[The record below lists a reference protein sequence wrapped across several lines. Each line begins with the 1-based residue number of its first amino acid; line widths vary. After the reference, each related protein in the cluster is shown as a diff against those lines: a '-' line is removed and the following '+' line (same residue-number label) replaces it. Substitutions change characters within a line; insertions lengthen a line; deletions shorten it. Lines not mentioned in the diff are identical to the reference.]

1 MSKSTFERMMENEQW
16 KSEFEKGYE
25 EFLISE
31 FLCQQ
36 MERSNLSVREL
47 AARAG
52 VSPSTVQ
59 QIRTGKAENV
69 RIKTLMS
76 ILHELG
82 CSLCPVVTAKA
93 LH

>member
-1 MSKSTFERMMENEQW
+1 MSRSTFERMMEDETW

-36 MERSNLSVREL
+36 MERSNVSVREL

-59 QIRTGKAENV
+59 QLRTGKAENM
-69 RIKTLMS
+69 RMKTLMS

-82 CSLCPVVTAKA
+82 CSLSPVVVTA
-93 LH
+93 LPN

>member
-1 MSKSTFERMMENEQW
+1 MSRSTFERMMEDETW

-25 EFLISE
+25 GFLISE

-36 MERSNLSVREL
+36 MERSNVSVREL

-59 QIRTGKAENV
+59 QLRTGKAENM
-69 RIKTLMS
+69 RMKTLMS

-82 CSLCPVVTAKA
+82 CSLSPVVVTT
-93 LH
+93 LPN